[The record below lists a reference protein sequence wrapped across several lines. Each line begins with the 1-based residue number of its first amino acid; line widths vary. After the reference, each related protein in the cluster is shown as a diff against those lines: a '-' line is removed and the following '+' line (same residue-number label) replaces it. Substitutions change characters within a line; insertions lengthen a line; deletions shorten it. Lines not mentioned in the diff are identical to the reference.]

1 MPEVNSHITVA
12 HQYKPLRVTH
22 LLQLS
27 QKELDMLRQCNQ
39 TNVAN
44 AVCVKITRS
53 NDQKIEAYKD
63 RTTCQGCFPTVCTKR
78 TIGWASILWT
88 RSNSGVYDY
97 RIPFC
102 KTCKSKVTQRAQMY
116 ID

>member
-1 MPEVNSHITVA
+1 
-12 HQYKPLRVTH
+12 
-22 LLQLS
+22 
-27 QKELDMLRQCNQ
+27 MLRQCNQ

-53 NDQKIEAYKD
+53 NDQKIEAYKYC
-63 RTTCQGCFPTVCTKR
+63 TTCQGCFPTLCTKR

-116 ID
+116 IEEYQYSFASPLHTYHESTGAFVS